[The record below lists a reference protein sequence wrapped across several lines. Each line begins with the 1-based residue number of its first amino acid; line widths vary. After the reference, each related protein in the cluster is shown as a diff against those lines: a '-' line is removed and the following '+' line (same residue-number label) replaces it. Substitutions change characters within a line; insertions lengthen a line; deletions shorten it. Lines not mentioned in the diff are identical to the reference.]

1 MSEIQNERRTSAY
14 ADTMEALRMAESAL
28 PDFST
33 DYDGQIA
40 SLYEKIVNRPAF
52 RYDPGGDP
60 LYRFYRD
67 EMLTEGSRAMRDSM
81 GQAAALTGGYGSTYA
96 ESAGQQQYGLY
107 LQKLGQVMPELYKAA
122 YERYRDEGD
131 ALYRRLN
138 AAQGLADSAYGRGKD
153 RYEQA
158 IQLEQRQ
165 YERGEKSYEKLVSLI
180 SQTGYE
186 PEDAEL
192 TAAGL
197 SRAQADALRSQYL
210 LKNPAARGASGSGS
224 GGRSYTAGGG
234 SVPGVKEQIKLAANK
249 TGASNSDKK
258 RRL

>member
-1 MSEIQNERRTSAY
+1 MSETQDQRRSAY
-14 ADTMEALRMAESAL
+14 ADTMEALHLAESAL
-28 PDFST
+28 PDFT
-33 DYDGQIA
+33 TPYDGQIA

-52 RYDPGGDP
+52 RYDPGSDP
-60 LYRFYRD
+60 LYHYYRD

-131 ALYRRLN
+131 ELYRNLN
-138 AAQGLADSAYGRGKD
+138 AASSLADSAYGRERY

-158 IQLEQRQ
+158 AQLENQE
-165 YERGEKSYEKLVSLI
+165 YERGQKRYDRLVDLI
-180 SQTGYE
+180 TLTGYE
-186 PEDAEL
+186 PEDEEL
-192 TAAGL
+192 AAAGL
-197 SRAQADALRSQYL
+197 TRAQAEALREQYL
-210 LKNPAARGASGSGS
+210 LKNGGGGGGS
-224 GGRSYTAGGG
+224 GGSGYTASRSTPGTKESLKLNANRPG
-234 SVPGVKEQIKLAANK
+234 SG
-249 TGASNSDKK
+249 NSDKR